1 MEKTI
6 VDIARDFAKEY
17 YDEKTYDHAC
27 RVANYVVANKEL
39 IDYEMRLE
47 CYALAYLHDLLEDT
61 DFDIELIRQYSKTL
75 ANQLELITHDKTKD
89 TYEEYLLKI
98 PRGSY
103 AWWVK
108 MADMKD
114 HLMLKDTL
122 TDKLK
127 EKYLGGLRILL

>member
-1 MEKTI
+1 MELIT
-6 VDIARDFAKEY
+6 DIARKFAKEY

-27 RVANYVVANKEL
+27 RVAAYVIENRGL

-47 CYALAYLHDLLEDT
+47 CFALAYMHDLLEDT

-75 ANQLELITHDKTKD
+75 ANQLEIITHDKTKD
-89 TYEEYLLKI
+89 TYEEYISKI
-98 PRGSY
+98 PRGSC

-108 MADMKD
+108 MADIKD

-122 TDKLK
+122 TERLK
-127 EKYLGGLRILL
+127 EKYIGALRILL